1 LRYALL
7 PYNYTIAYQNSKT
20 GQPLMRP
27 LFFEEPTNT
36 TLFEYSK
43 SYLWGSDFLISPVLE
58 SKKTYQEIYFPAT
71 GNWFDFYTEEWIQ
84 GGTTKSV
91 NLSIENIPTFV
102 REGSFIPMRHGMMNT
117 SEMNSDSI
125 EIHFYYS
132 KNLEESTGVYF
143 NDDGNTSQSYENYSA
158 NETHFTFQKRK
169 KTGII
174 SIEKNSI
181 GKIYLKSS
189 FDFYIHQV
197 DKKPKQIKI
206 NGKKIKFNYIEKT
219 KILHFKAHSTYS
231 SEEIKIKW

>member
-1 LRYALL
+1 
-7 PYNYTIAYQNSKT
+7 
-20 GQPLMRP
+20 
-27 LFFEEPTNT
+27 
-36 TLFEYSK
+36 
-43 SYLWGSDFLISPVLE
+43 
-58 SKKTYQEIYFPAT
+58 
-71 GNWFDFYTEEWIQ
+71 
-84 GGTTKSV
+84 
-91 NLSIENIPTFV
+91 
-102 REGSFIPMRHGMMNT
+102 MNT

-143 NDDGNTSQSYENYSA
+143 NDDGNTSQNYENYRA

-174 SIEKNSI
+174 SIKKNSI
-181 GKIYLKSS
+181 GKTYLKSS
-189 FDFYIHQV
+189 FDFHIHQV